1 MNSSNS
7 LPQKRRYAIIGTGAV
22 GGFYGARLQQS
33 GIEVHFLL
41 HSDYTTVC
49 QQGLTLNSPQGDFTL
64 KSVHAHQTVHTMPRC
79 EVVIV
84 SLKTVHNDLLAHWLP
99 AIIAENGV
107 VLTLQNGLG
116 IEADLAAIVGAQR
129 VMGGLCFL
137 CAHKVAPGHI
147 CHLDY
152 GTITLGDYA
161 AGYTA
166 AGINTRMQQIAA
178 DWERAG
184 LTMQLTEDLL
194 LTRWKKLI
202 WNIPFNGLSVILNA
216 TTAEM
221 MADEAICTL
230 VRQIMQE
237 VVYAAAQCSQ
247 RQIPHSFIDKMLTDT
262 AKMKSYKTSMKLD
275 YEHGHPL
282 ELESILARPLQL
294 AAQIGLELPKIT
306 MLYQQLLFLTRHRN

>member
-1 MNSSNS
+1 
-7 LPQKRRYAIIGTGAV
+7 
-22 GGFYGARLQQS
+22 
-33 GIEVHFLL
+33 
-41 HSDYTTVC
+41 
-49 QQGLTLNSPQGDFTL
+49 
-64 KSVHAHQTVHTMPRC
+64 
-79 EVVIV
+79 
-84 SLKTVHNDLLAHWLP
+84 
-99 AIIAENGV
+99 GV

-137 CAHKVAPGHI
+137 CAQKMAPGHI

-161 AGYTA
+161 PGYTA
-166 AGINTRMQQIAA
+166 VGISERMQQIAA

-184 LTMQLTEDLL
+184 LNMQLTEDLL

-202 WNIPFNGLSVILNA
+202 WNIPFNGLSVVLNA

-221 MADEAICTL
+221 IADDAIRSL

-237 VVYAAAQCSQ
+237 VVCAAAQCSQ
-247 RQIPHSFIDKMLTDT
+247 RQIPDSFIDKMLTDT

-275 YEHGHPL
+275 YEHSRPL

-294 AAQIGLELPKIT
+294 AAQVGLELPRIT
-306 MLYQQLLFLTRHRN
+306 MLYNQLLFLTQHRN